1 MQPRCTLIHAV
12 AVVAAAAAAAL
23 LLPPLAA
30 GQPWPTCDTSRRHVQ
45 GRGAP
50 TSPTSVTSPPR
61 SARTPPPRRR
71 RSSPR
76 ATAAARP
83 TPFTASSSAAAT
95 SASPTAS
102 TAAPASSPTSAASAA
117 AATAAPRTWPSCT
130 TSATPRFSNKG
141 DFLAAT
147 DNAGGETLLI
157 SGTNI
162 TGGAGV
168 VAAYD
173 RAVTELLAATVR
185 YAVEENPARLFA
197 TGQRVG
203 DDARDPGFRN
213 IYSMAQCSP
222 DLPPASCRRCLDG
235 VLARWWQV
243 FPLNG
248 EGARVAGAR
257 CYLRSELG
265 VGPFYTGAPMVVLRA
280 DKV

>member
-30 GQPWPTCDTSRRHVQ
+30 GQPWPTCDTSAGTYKAGSAYESNLRDLAAALRA
-45 GRGAP
+45 GAAASPSALFATGIRGGAP
-50 TSPTSVTSPPR
+50 DAVYGLLLCRGDLSVSDCFDCGT
-61 SARTPPPRRR
+61 
-71 RSSPR
+71 R
-76 ATAAARP
+76 ALVYNQCYA
-83 TPFTASSSAAAT
+83 
-95 SASPTAS
+95 
-102 TAAPASSPTSAASAA
+102 
-117 AATAAPRTWPSCT
+117 
-130 TSATPRFSNKG
+130 RFSNKG

>member
-12 AVVAAAAAAAL
+12 AVVAAAAAL

-30 GQPWPTCDTSRRHVQ
+30 GQPWPTCD
-45 GRGAP
+45 A
-50 TSPTSVTSPPR
+50 
-61 SARTPPPRRR
+61 SAGTRC
-71 RSSPR
+71 
-76 ATAAARP
+76 
-83 TPFTASSSAAAT
+83 SSAAPND
-95 SASPTAS
+95 S
-102 TAAPASSPTSAASAA
+102 
-117 AATAAPRTWPSCT
+117 
-130 TSATPRFSNKG
+130 
-141 DFLAAT
+141 
-147 DNAGGETLLI
+147 
-157 SGTNI
+157 

-235 VLARWWQV
+235 VLARWWEV

>member
-30 GQPWPTCDTSRRHVQ
+30 GQPWPTCDTSAGTYKAGSAYESNLRDLAAALRA
-45 GRGAP
+45 GAAASPSALFATGNRGGAP
-50 TSPTSVTSPPR
+50 DAVYGLLLCRGDLSVSDCFDCGTR
-61 SARTPPPRRR
+61 VLADVGRVCGGRHG
-71 RSSPR
+71 R
-76 ATAAARP
+76 AKDVALVYNQCYA
-83 TPFTASSSAAAT
+83 
-95 SASPTAS
+95 
-102 TAAPASSPTSAASAA
+102 
-117 AATAAPRTWPSCT
+117 
-130 TSATPRFSNKG
+130 RFSNKG